1 MDNDIHRINTG
12 EGGQS
17 KEGPSSD
24 EGECLTSN
32 GLPNPQRPQE
42 QEKSVGD
49 NFILRHKVVEA
60 LYVSHRV
67 HREQCKELDPYLAC
81 LEKLLRS
88 CASDERIKASAP
100 RLAES
105 LASIVLTHSNS
116 IDEHTSPQHMNER
129 LRSLVEALKQRRNKK
144 VGSCSNREGFL
155 RKILGPEKHVR
166 VRRLAE
172 QIKLARL
179 QKVGEGCAQCR
190 MLENGTM
197 VCPRPE
203 GPSKSFP
210 RPVQRLFFKVD
221 LMHALEFRSIQTW
234 QETNWDGLIAEAEE
248 ILREYQDWRDLKQ
261 VSS

>member
-1 MDNDIHRINTG
+1 MLRTPVENQVSSVTMDNDIHRINTG

-60 LYVSHRV
+60 L
-67 HREQCKELDPYLAC
+67 K
-81 LEKLLRS
+81 EKLLRS